1 MDAPTNKYSAMNKI
15 TNRLDHRFVRKY
27 VAVAVTLVLASLSA
41 TGVSAAELTT
51 DGSAEPLPKLVDP
64 AGIIDPELL
73 EILNAMSE
81 TSDVSFDDF
90 SDEETATGEPAL
102 GAAMT
107 AAEMTKDDAVAG
119 EVLTGETAS
128 IFDPVSVPKTITGAH
143 LSSVQSDEVSA
154 GVVEETIA
162 DQKKKLANNKSNKAN
177 AIVEKA
183 QSSNTEKNNST
194 EVVAEIEEFSEEK
207 IPMPDIPTIV
217 LDDENLEKLAFGE
230 VLRMTLAD
238 NPGIFMAEERV
249 EQAVQNARQ
258 VGSYRYPIVA
268 LTSSLGPEYNDPVAS
283 EDSGVATTLG
293 KNIKVTATKLL
304 FDGGSAKANYV
315 RSNRLINAAEAESQ
329 IAVEELFVEVVN
341 HYVDYWKFQ
350 REHAQAKTF
359 VDTMNDLVDDL
370 NSMFEAGAT
379 SKLEV
384 DFARARVASARGA
397 QSEATASLNNSFSE
411 LEFLVPG
418 LTRFLA
424 SSPST
429 FSEFNLLGLQEYLD
443 NGAQANS
450 AFLINKMNSEASRLK
465 IDAANGLFKPTLN
478 VELSGSFIDDEGQ
491 PSDNRYK
498 AAAKFLV
505 NYTFYS
511 GGERRGGLRR
521 AEAQLRELEAEK
533 RQLERDVFRDID
545 QSYNSITASRLA
557 LDAVSDEI
565 AAHEELQRLN
575 KQNLALGTVNI
586 IELIDVEERL
596 FNANARKNEV
606 IATMY
611 QEYFSLLIAAGH
623 TQEVLSRFELELV
636 SSE

>member
-41 TGVSAAELTT
+41 TGVSAAELATA
-51 DGSAEPLPKLVDP
+51 GSAEPLPKLVDP

-81 TSDVSFDDF
+81 TSDVSLDDF
-90 SDEETATGEPAL
+90 SDEDTAAGEPAL

-119 EVLTGETAS
+119 EILTGETAS
-128 IFDPVSVPKTITGAH
+128 LFDPVSVPETITDAH
-143 LSSVQSDEVSA
+143 LNTIQAD
-154 GVVEETIA
+154 VVEEVIA
-162 DQKKKLANNKSNKAN
+162 DNKKKLAIDKSNK
-177 AIVEKA
+177 VEKNKP
-183 QSSNTEKNNST
+183 S
-194 EVVAEIEEFSEEK
+194 EVVTEIEEFSEK
-207 IPMPDIPTIV
+207 NNPMPDIPTIV
-217 LDDENLEKLAFGE
+217 LDDERLEKLAFGE
-230 VLRMTLAD
+230 VLRMTLSD
-238 NPGIFMAEERV
+238 NPGISMAEERV

-258 VGSYRYPIVA
+258 VGAYRYPIVA

-304 FDGGSAKANYV
+304 FDGGSAKANHV
-315 RSNRLINAAEAESQ
+315 RSNRLIGAAEAESQ
-329 IAVEELFVEVVN
+329 IAVEELFVEVVT

-350 REHAQAKTF
+350 REHAQARIF
-359 VDTMNDLVDDL
+359 VETMNDLVDHL

-450 AFLINKMNSEASRLK
+450 AFLINKMNSDASRLK

-521 AEAQLRELEAEK
+521 AEAQLRELEAER

-557 LDAVSDEI
+557 LDAVNDEI

-606 IATMY
+606 VATMY

>member
-41 TGVSAAELTT
+41 TGVSAAELATA
-51 DGSAEPLPKLVDP
+51 GSAEPLPKLVDP

-81 TSDVSFDDF
+81 TSDVSLDDF
-90 SDEETATGEPAL
+90 SDEDTAAGEPAL

-119 EVLTGETAS
+119 EILTGETAS
-128 IFDPVSVPKTITGAH
+128 LFDPVSVPETITDAH
-143 LSSVQSDEVSA
+143 LNTIQAD
-154 GVVEETIA
+154 VVEEVIA
-162 DQKKKLANNKSNKAN
+162 DNKKKLANDKSNK
-177 AIVEKA
+177 VEKNKP
-183 QSSNTEKNNST
+183 S
-194 EVVAEIEEFSEEK
+194 EVVTEIEEFSEK
-207 IPMPDIPTIV
+207 NNPMPDIPTIV
-217 LDDENLEKLAFGE
+217 LDDERLEKLAFGE
-230 VLRMTLAD
+230 VLRMTLSD
-238 NPGIFMAEERV
+238 NPGISMAEERV

-258 VGSYRYPIVA
+258 VGAYRYPIVA

-304 FDGGSAKANYV
+304 FDGGSAKANHV
-315 RSNRLINAAEAESQ
+315 RSNRLIGAAEAESQ
-329 IAVEELFVEVVN
+329 IAVEELFVEVVT

-350 REHAQAKTF
+350 REHAQARIF
-359 VDTMNDLVDDL
+359 VETMNDLVDHL

-450 AFLINKMNSEASRLK
+450 AFLINKMNSDASRLK

-521 AEAQLRELEAEK
+521 AEAQLRELEAER

-557 LDAVSDEI
+557 LDAVNDEI

-606 IATMY
+606 VATMY

>member
-41 TGVSAAELTT
+41 TGVSAAELATA
-51 DGSAEPLPKLVDP
+51 GSAEPLPKLVDP

-81 TSDVSFDDF
+81 TSDVSLDDF
-90 SDEETATGEPAL
+90 SDEDTAAGEPAL

-119 EVLTGETAS
+119 EILTGETAS
-128 IFDPVSVPKTITGAH
+128 LFDPVSVPETITDAH
-143 LSSVQSDEVSA
+143 LNTHQAD
-154 GVVEETIA
+154 VVEEVIA
-162 DQKKKLANNKSNKAN
+162 DNKKKLANDKSNK
-177 AIVEKA
+177 VEKNKP
-183 QSSNTEKNNST
+183 S
-194 EVVAEIEEFSEEK
+194 EVVTEIEEFSEK
-207 IPMPDIPTIV
+207 NNPMPDIPTIV
-217 LDDENLEKLAFGE
+217 LDDERLEKLAFGE
-230 VLRMTLAD
+230 VLRMTLSD
-238 NPGIFMAEERV
+238 NPGISMAEERV

-258 VGSYRYPIVA
+258 VGAYRYPIVA

-304 FDGGSAKANYV
+304 FDGGSAKANHV
-315 RSNRLINAAEAESQ
+315 RSNRLIGAAEAESQ
-329 IAVEELFVEVVN
+329 IAVEELFVEVVT

-350 REHAQAKTF
+350 REHAQARIF
-359 VDTMNDLVDDL
+359 VETMNDLVDHL

-450 AFLINKMNSEASRLK
+450 AFLINKMNSDASRLK

-521 AEAQLRELEAEK
+521 AEAQLRELEAER

-557 LDAVSDEI
+557 LDAVNDEI

-606 IATMY
+606 VATMY